1 MTDVPDEVRA
11 LAAERDERRRAED
24 FTAADAL
31 RDRILELGFSVI
43 DGPAV

>member
-24 FTAADAL
+24 FPAADAL
-31 RDRILELGFSVI
+31 RDRIAELGF
-43 DGPAV
+43 